1 MKNGF
6 TLKVVPLDRVAP
18 HEEVDPARV
27 DRLVSRLDEAGV
39 LLNPPVVT
47 PATDHY
53 VLLDGATRTEAL
65 RRRGF
70 RDTVVQVVASGD
82 LELRTWRHVIRG
94 VDVDD
99 LRRELKAVDGVE
111 LRPLVERGVARVYF
125 VTGEPASVHP
135 APGVSPHAALSAFV
149 ACYLRVGRVSRSTRP
164 DPAASAAIYPDMV
177 ALVSF
182 SHLSLDEVTAA
193 AEGGDRLP
201 AGITRFVIPGRV
213 LRLGVPLRL
222 LADDI
227 PLDEKQAELDRLVE
241 DRARNGRI
249 RHYTEPVF
257 VLDE

>member
-1 MKNGF
+1 M
-6 TLKVVPLDRVAP
+6 A
-18 HEEVDPARV
+18 
-27 DRLVSRLDEAGV
+27 
-39 LLNPPVVT
+39 
-47 PATDHY
+47 
-53 VLLDGATRTEAL
+53 
-65 RRRGF
+65 
-70 RDTVVQVVASGD
+70 
-82 LELRTWRHVIRG
+82 
-94 VDVDD
+94 
-99 LRRELKAVDGVE
+99 
-111 LRPLVERGVARVYF
+111 
-125 VTGEPASVHP
+125 
-135 APGVSPHAALSAFV
+135 
-149 ACYLRVGRVSRSTRP
+149 
-164 DPAASAAIYPDMV
+164 